1 MLDQRPSSA
10 SLRDALLMHL
20 AFFAVAVPAVLLVPA
35 KSMGRAVLIAAA
47 LYNIVLPAVANWRG
61 HRQWYLL
68 WIFLLPLSLTLPMAD
83 WMLVKRMDVLAFPN
97 HGVPK
102 FANVVPVYFAG
113 LWIMLLWPVC
123 LYASA
128 VKRPWSYAAAGALS
142 LLLFGSWEWAA
153 QFLTLWR
160 AENVRMVAGVALYT
174 LIPETLLG
182 VTALWMWRT
191 TTMSPRWQKIA
202 GAVAVMVFYAGAL
215 SLCLLWIG

>member
-10 SLRDALLMHL
+10 SLRDALLMQL
-20 AFFAVAVPAVLLVPA
+20 VFFAVAIPAVLLVPA

-47 LYNIVLPAVANWRG
+47 LYNMVLPAVASWRG
-61 HRQWYLL
+61 YRQWYLL

-83 WMLVKRMDVLAFPN
+83 WMLVKRMDVLVFPN

-128 VKRPWSYAAAGALS
+128 VKRPWSYVAAGAIALT
-142 LLLFGSWEWAA
+142 LFGVWEWAA
-153 QFLTLWR
+153 QYLTLWH
-160 AENVRMVAGVALYT
+160 AENVRMVAGMALYP
-174 LIPETLLG
+174 LIPEALLG
-182 VTALWMWRT
+182 VAALWMWRA

-202 GAVAVMVFYAGAL
+202 GAVSVMVFYAGAL